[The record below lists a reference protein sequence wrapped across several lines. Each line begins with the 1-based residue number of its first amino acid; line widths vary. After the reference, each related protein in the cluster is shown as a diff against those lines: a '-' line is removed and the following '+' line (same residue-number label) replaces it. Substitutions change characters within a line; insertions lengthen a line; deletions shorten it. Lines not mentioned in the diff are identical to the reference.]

1 MPLVVI
7 LAACGRPGSSENVV
21 HHRDDAA
28 VAPRDAA
35 VALRPLA
42 LGMPEVTAF
51 GYGRR
56 AGQPAYRLA
65 RASEA
70 TGDWAQVA
78 AQCRQALATDP
89 DHLGA
94 AYLLAV
100 ALAKTGGD
108 REQIV
113 TALGTAVA
121 GDFGK
126 WGDAS
131 LEQPALQPFLASTLG
146 EAWRRRVEQDRSA
159 FAAALARSLIVTAQ
173 HDLYAYDG
181 ETKRWLRLT
190 RTGGAV
196 VGALLVRSHHRL
208 AYVTRE
214 RVAADGKPRTRVGL
228 GVVDLAT
235 GRTRRSLELPAA
247 AVASPTLRIGYNE
260 KKTPG
265 FIVGAGKRVWQLV
278 ESDHPALRPV
288 PAKTHADAPAYLAGM
303 MRLEVRGRRARIDR
317 AAVPDVT
324 ADWDDHSLASAIKIG
339 RSNKVVT
346 VPSPG
351 LIDGDTA
358 TWSADRTQLAFIA
371 QLSDECEP
379 PRVMDRSKPS
389 VSSASSVATGA
400 AFVADAATGR
410 VRELERAIAG
420 LAIEWSGERTLA
432 IAGDHGVSLVPLDG
446 GAPVVLAGADGLVTP
461 RRTPTCTPEAPDED
475 PVVEDEDAR

>member
-1 MPLVVI
+1 MRRVVPLVVI
-7 LAACGRPGSSENVV
+7 LAACGRSGSSENVV

-28 VAPRDAA
+28 AAAPSDAA

-51 GYGRR
+51 AYGRR

-70 TGDWAQVA
+70 SGEWAEVA
-78 AQCRQALATDP
+78 AHCRQALATDP

-235 GRTRRSLELPAA
+235 GRTRRSFELPAA
-247 AVASPTLRIGYNE
+247 VAASPTLRIGYNE

-265 FIVGAGKRVWQLV
+265 FIVRAGKRVWQLV
-278 ESDHPALRPV
+278 EGERPALRPV
-288 PAKTHADAPAYLAGM
+288 PAKAHADAPAYLAGM

-351 LIDGDTA
+351 LIDGDSA

-379 PRVMDRSKPS
+379 G
-389 VSSASSVATGA
+389 VATGA

-446 GAPVVLAGADGLVTP
+446 GAPVALAGADGLVTP